1 MKKSPNY
8 IKKTL
13 NEIKLELLKDK
24 KLQLSKELYV
34 QKLKEIFNEQVIDL
48 KDGVETR
55 MSSTGTDKTIALTS
69 TNETSVQ
76 SQPKQKTNKSEK
88 IIFLNNEIVD
98 QNLSEIEEA
107 NQELYN
113 FGNSEENIIELKEEV
128 FENNDQKI
136 IDLIDEVDDII
147 NLTDEVAETVVSKQT
162 SGQDQVNNNS
172 TEHEEIKN
180 SQIFSNEQY
189 CKNEK
194 F

>member
-34 QKLKEIFNEQVIDL
+34 QKLKEIFNEKVIDL
-48 KDGVETR
+48 NDGVETR
-55 MSSTGTDKTIALTS
+55 MSSTGTDKTVALSS
-69 TNETSVQ
+69 TNEISVQ
-76 SQPKQKTNKSEK
+76 SKQKQNSNKNEK

-113 FGNSEENIIELKEEV
+113 FGNSDENHKV
-128 FENNDQKI
+128 TGK
-136 IDLIDEVDDII
+136 
-147 NLTDEVAETVVSKQT
+147 K
-162 SGQDQVNNNS
+162 
-172 TEHEEIKN
+172 
-180 SQIFSNEQY
+180 
-189 CKNEK
+189 
-194 F
+194 

>member
-55 MSSTGTDKTIALTS
+55 MSSTGTDKTVALTS
-69 TNETSVQ
+69 TNETSIQ

-107 NQELYN
+107 NKELYN
-113 FGNSEENIIELKEEV
+113 FGNSDENIIELKEEV

-147 NLTDEVAETVVSKQT
+147 NLTDEVAETVVSKQ
-162 SGQDQVNNNS
+162 
-172 TEHEEIKN
+172 
-180 SQIFSNEQY
+180 SNEQEQI
-189 CKNEK
+189 NEE
-194 F
+194 

>member
-55 MSSTGTDKTIALTS
+55 MSSTGTDKTISLTS
-69 TNETSVQ
+69 TNETSIQ

-107 NQELYN
+107 NHCLRKGYIQSPLWTQKNTLDLVVIMDEIREQNKILYPM
-113 FGNSEENIIELKEEV
+113 EN
-128 FENNDQKI
+128 
-136 IDLIDEVDDII
+136 
-147 NLTDEVAETVVSKQT
+147 T
-162 SGQDQVNNNS
+162 
-172 TEHEEIKN
+172 
-180 SQIFSNEQY
+180 
-189 CKNEK
+189 
-194 F
+194 

>member
-13 NEIKLELLKDK
+13 DEVRVELLKDK
-24 KLQLSKELYV
+24 KLQLSRQLYV

-55 MSSTGTDKTIALTS
+55 MSSTGTDKTVALTS
-69 TNETSVQ
+69 NNETSIQ

-147 NLTDEVAETVVSKQT
+147 NLTEEVAETVVSKQ
-162 SGQDQVNNNS
+162 SS
-172 TEHEEIKN
+172 E
-180 SQIFSNEQY
+180 
-189 CKNEK
+189 
-194 F
+194 